1 MPENYIGLMCG
12 TSLDSLDISLCSFD
26 KPKKVKFFKSYKIKQ
41 PLKDKINEC
50 KSHRTNKKIFND
62 TDEIVTEFITRSL
75 SKFIDS
81 SGSQNIEAIGFPG
94 ITIVHKPDK
103 RVSVTLGNP
112 KSIANAC
119 KLKVVADF
127 RLTDMN
133 YGGQGAPLAP
143 YFHEFISKGENCFI
157 NFINLGGFANL
168 TYLSNGRLMAF
179 DTGPANYLIDLVSK
193 LYFKMDYDKNGS
205 LARKGEINEGAL
217 LSMLSDKYFYQ
228 NPPKSTGFERFN
240 MKWIKKF
247 KDKYRMNRYS
257 LIATLTQLTSISVSD
272 AINSSDL
279 DSNKIFF
286 GGGGSK
292 NLTIKREILKRT
304 GLNEIK
310 SLPWGFDF
318 KNLES
323 SAFAWLAMQRVNS
336 KPISNGY
343 ITGAKRSRRLGIIY
357 R

>member
-1 MPENYIGLMCG
+1 MPENYIGIMCG
-12 TSLDSLDISLCSFD
+12 TSLDSLDISLCSFG
-26 KPKKVKFFKSYKIKQ
+26 KQKKVKFFKSYKINQ
-41 PLKDKINEC
+41 SLRDKINEC
-50 KSHRTNKKIFND
+50 KSRSSNKTIFDN
-62 TDEIVTEFITRSL
+62 TDVIVTEFIIRSL
-75 SKFIDS
+75 KKFIDT
-81 SGSQNIEAIGFPG
+81 SGVNEIEAIGYPG
-94 ITIVHKPDK
+94 ITTIHKPDK
-103 RVSVTLGNP
+103 RISRTLGNP
-112 KSIANAC
+112 KTIATVC

-143 YFHEFISKGENCFI
+143 YFHEFISEGENSFI

-193 LYFKMDYDKNGS
+193 LYFKRDFDQNGS
-205 LARKGEINEGAL
+205 LARKGKINDRAL
-217 LSMLSDKYFYQ
+217 LSMLSDKYFYKD
-228 NPPKSTGFERFN
+228 PPKSTGFERFN
-240 MKWIKKF
+240 IKWVKKF
-247 KDKYRMNRYS
+247 KDRYRMDKNS

-279 DSNKIFF
+279 DSNRIFF

-292 NLTIKREILKRT
+292 NLTIRKEILNRT
-304 GLNEIK
+304 GLYEIK
-310 SLPWGFDF
+310 SLPWGLDF

-323 SAFAWLAMQRVNS
+323 SAFAWLAMQRVYS
-336 KPISNGY
+336 KPISKGY